1 MYSTPVL
8 TKLVSPRGKNVHENF
23 IHHEE
28 FYKEKSQKEW
38 WHYEA
43 SKFHQDVEKP
53 LPLNTDVYDS
63 HEKLQYNFRMLNIF
77 YDKSPSV
84 RAISSPQFVVIIF
97 RIQIFRCA
105 KVIKKIR

>member
-28 FYKEKSQKEW
+28 FYKEKSKKEW
-38 WHYEA
+38 HNED

-53 LPLNTDVYDS
+53 KPLP
-63 HEKLQYNFRMLNIF
+63 
-77 YDKSPSV
+77 
-84 RAISSPQFVVIIF
+84 
-97 RIQIFRCA
+97 
-105 KVIKKIR
+105 